1 MNANFPLVSDERSAG
16 GGVNVNVTKKEKLQ
30 QRKTHTHTHKEQNEQ
45 NEHVFSLFF
54 YIHVCKKLY
63 KISMKDE
70 HEITEWGGLLLFPV
84 MVSTQQLFVS
94 VTIIFVPNSTMVK

>member
-16 GGVNVNVTKKEKLQ
+16 GGVNVNVTKKKNCSNA
-30 QRKTHTHTHKEQNEQ
+30 KHTHTQRTKRTKRTRLL
-45 NEHVFSLFF
+45 SLFF
-54 YIHVCKKLY
+54 YVHVCKKLY

-94 VTIIFVPNSTMVK
+94 LTIIFVPNSNMVK

>member
-16 GGVNVNVTKKEKLQ
+16 GGVNVNVTKKKNCSNA
-30 QRKTHTHTHKEQNEQ
+30 KHTHTHKEQNEQ

-54 YIHVCKKLY
+54 YVHVCKKLY

-94 VTIIFVPNSTMVK
+94 LTIIFVPNSNMVK